1 MGIIGDIIN
10 IPIRVLKLPLKVVA
24 HPLKIG
30 WHIIFGSKKDQ
41 MEQEKQNIRD
51 EFEKKKEALQAP
63 VPFYL
68 SDPGDVKVVCA
79 AVDPETASKEIK
91 GICKMAG
98 GRTRRLRKGQGK
110 GQGNGRRKHK
120 KQTKVRYQ

>member
-1 MGIIGDIIN
+1 MGIVGDIIN
-10 IPIRVLKLPLKVVA
+10 IPIRIIKLPLKVVA
-24 HPLKIG
+24 LPLKIG
-30 WHIIFGSKKDQ
+30 WHLIFGSKKDQ

-79 AVDPETASKEIK
+79 GVDPVTASKEIK

-98 GRTRRLRKGQGK
+98 GRTRRLRRGRGK
-110 GQGNGRRKHK
+110 GRGRRQ

>member
-10 IPIRVLKLPLKVVA
+10 MPIRVLKIPLKVVA
-24 HPLKIG
+24 LPLKIG

-98 GRTRRLRKGQGK
+98 GRTRRLRRGRR
-110 GQGNGRRKHK
+110 QGNGRGRQR

>member
-1 MGIIGDIIN
+1 MGIVGDIIN
-10 IPIRVLKLPLKVVA
+10 IPIRIIKLPLKVVA
-24 HPLKIG
+24 LPLKIG
-30 WHIIFGSKKDQ
+30 WHLIFGSKKDQ
-41 MEQEKQNIRD
+41 MEREKQSIRD

-79 AVDPETASKEIK
+79 AVDPATASKDVK

-98 GRTRRLRKGQGK
+98 GRTRRLRR
-110 GQGNGRRKHK
+110 GRQRQRHNQKH
-120 KQTKVRYQ
+120 KQTKVRSQ

>member
-10 IPIRVLKLPLKVVA
+10 IPIRILKLPLKVVA
-24 HPLKIG
+24 LPLKIG
-30 WHIIFGSKKDQ
+30 WHVIFGSKKDQ

-79 AVDPETASKEIK
+79 AVDPVTASKEIK

-98 GRTRRLRKGQGK
+98 GRTRRLRRGRGRGQGK
-110 GQGNGRRKHK
+110 GRRQ

>member
-10 IPIRVLKLPLKVVA
+10 IPIRIIKLPLKVVA
-24 HPLKIG
+24 LPLKIG
-30 WHIIFGSKKDQ
+30 WHLIFGSKKDQ

-98 GRTRRLRKGQGK
+98 GRTRRLRKGQG
-110 GQGNGRRKHK
+110 RRKHK

>member
-1 MGIIGDIIN
+1 
-10 IPIRVLKLPLKVVA
+10 
-24 HPLKIG
+24 
-30 WHIIFGSKKDQ
+30 

-68 SDPGDVKVVCA
+68 SDPGDVKVVCG
-79 AVDPETASKEIK
+79 AVDPVTASKEVK
-91 GICKMAG
+91 GICKMEG
-98 GRTRRLRKGQGK
+98 GRTRRLRRGK

>member
-1 MGIIGDIIN
+1 
-10 IPIRVLKLPLKVVA
+10 LKVVA
-24 HPLKIG
+24 LPLKIG

-98 GRTRRLRKGQGK
+98 GRTRRLRRGRR
-110 GQGNGRRKHK
+110 QGNGRSRRQ

>member
-1 MGIIGDIIN
+1 MGLIGDIIN
-10 IPIRVLKLPLKVVA
+10 IPIRIIKIPLKVVA
-24 HPLKIG
+24 LPLKIG

-79 AVDPETASKEIK
+79 AVDPVTASKEVK

-98 GRTRRLRKGQGK
+98 GRTRRLRRGK
-110 GQGNGRRKHK
+110 GQCKRKHK

>member
-1 MGIIGDIIN
+1 MGIVGDIIN
-10 IPIRVLKLPLKVVA
+10 IPIRIIKLPLKVVA
-24 HPLKIG
+24 LPLKIG
-30 WHIIFGSKKDQ
+30 WHLIFGSKKDQ
-41 MEQEKQNIRD
+41 MEREKQSIRD

-79 AVDPETASKEIK
+79 AVDPATASKDVK

-98 GRTRRLRKGQGK
+98 GRTRRLRR
-110 GQGNGRRKHK
+110 GRGRGRGRARGRGR
-120 KQTKVRYQ
+120 QTKVR